1 MHLFSRLVGTNS
13 LLNLIGVGRA
23 GKQRFSGS
31 NSDVSCKTY
40 KVTVRQR
47 QMVGVAHFSCWT
59 VTEHNC
65 DRSCIEFTTV

>member
-31 NSDVSCKTY
+31 NSDLSCKTY
-40 KVTVRQR
+40 KVTVRQGR
-47 QMVGVAHFSCWT
+47 WLVLLISRDV
-59 VTEHNC
+59 
-65 DRSCIEFTTV
+65 RSLSIIVIEAA